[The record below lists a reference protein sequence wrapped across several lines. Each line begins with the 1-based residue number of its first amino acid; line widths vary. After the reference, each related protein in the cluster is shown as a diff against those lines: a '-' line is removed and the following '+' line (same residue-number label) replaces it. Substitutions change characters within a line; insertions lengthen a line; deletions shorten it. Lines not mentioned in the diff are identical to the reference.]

1 LCDPVILHLPRLYA
15 ISVMGTEAMLQSAAH
30 AMLEKTAIEVWRRGE
45 AYVDGGK
52 VSVVQWND
60 RGIEATVAGTSSYQV
75 SLRQAANGFTRRC
88 DCPYAGGSS
97 SKVICKHLVAVALAW
112 DARRGLPRP
121 TAQEVEQLIIPTP
134 EISRRQINALF
145 ADPLHA
151 DLDVL
156 RAAVEAGS
164 WVREHSRLP
173 NAPRLKSDP
182 ARPIS
187 ISELRRAFGTI
198 QRWTNRSLYDLYFC
212 AGEMMAAFCEVLRI
226 IRARIRVTP
235 APVAAEAL
243 VVAQRFH
250 RTLVLEL
257 IDDSDGLHIF
267 GEAHLDDLFAAIKGR
282 AVPPNQRV
290 IVQKRLKAFVTGRGN
305 Y

>member
-1 LCDPVILHLPRLYA
+1 MV
-15 ISVMGTEAMLQSAAH
+15 QSAAH
-30 AMLEKTAIEVWRRGE
+30 AMLEKTTIEIWRRGE
-45 AYVDGGK
+45 AYADGGK
-52 VSVVQWND
+52 VSVVHWDD

-75 SLRQAANGFTRRC
+75 SLHKAPNGFTRRC

-97 SKVICKHLVAVALAW
+97 GKVICKHLVAVALAW

-121 TAQEVEQLIIPTP
+121 TLQEVEQLTIPPP

-151 DLDVL
+151 DLDLL

-164 WVREHSRLP
+164 WVREHNPLP
-173 NAPRLKSDP
+173 NAPRMKTNP
-182 ARPIS
+182 AQPIS

-226 IRARIRVTP
+226 IRARIEATP
-235 APVAAEAL
+235 PPVAAEAL

-267 GEAHLDDLFAAIKGR
+267 GEAHLDGLFAAIKNR
-282 AVPPNQRV
+282 TVPPDQRA
-290 IVQKRLKAFVTGRGN
+290 IVQKQLKSFEAGRGD

>member
-1 LCDPVILHLPRLYA
+1 MVTSAAY
-15 ISVMGTEAMLQSAAH
+15 AMLN
-30 AMLEKTAIEVWRRGE
+30 KTTSEVWSRGE
-45 AYVDGGK
+45 AYADGGK
-52 VSVVQWND
+52 VSVVHWDD
-60 RGIEATVAGTSSYQV
+60 RGIEATVTGTARYQV

-97 SKVICKHLVAVALAW
+97 GKVICKHLIAVALAW
-112 DARRGLPRP
+112 DAQRGLPRP
-121 TAQEVEQLIIPTP
+121 TAQEVEQLTIPPP

-151 DLDVL
+151 DLDLL
-156 RAAVEAGS
+156 RACAEAGS
-164 WVREHSRLP
+164 WSRPHSRLP
-173 NAPRLKSDP
+173 HAPRMKSDP
-182 ARPIS
+182 AQPIS

-198 QRWTNRSLYDLYFC
+198 QRWADRSSYDLYFC
-212 AGEMMAAFCEVLRI
+212 AGEMMAACCEVLRVF
-226 IRARIRVTP
+226 RGRIEATP

-257 IDDSDGLHIF
+257 IDDSDGLHTF
-267 GEAHLDDLFAAIKGR
+267 GEAHLDDLFAAMKDR
-282 AVPPNQRV
+282 TVPPNQRA
-290 IVQKRLKAFVTGRGN
+290 IVQERLKAFEAGRGD